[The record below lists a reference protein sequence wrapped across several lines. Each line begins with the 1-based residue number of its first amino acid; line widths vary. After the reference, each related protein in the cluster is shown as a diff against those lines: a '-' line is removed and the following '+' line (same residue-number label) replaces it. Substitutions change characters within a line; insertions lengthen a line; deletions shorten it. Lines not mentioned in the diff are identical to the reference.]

1 LNIKILGSNSASP
14 AHGRH
19 PSSQMLELDNSF
31 YMIDCGEGTQFRLI
45 ENHLS
50 YQKIEAI
57 FISHLHGDHYLGLI
71 GLLTTMSMNNRE
83 KKLDIIAPKGLKEI
97 IDVQCLYSKTILRF
111 PIEFHVIDTLSN
123 QKIWE
128 NELMEV
134 FSIPLVHK
142 IETSGFLFK
151 EKPKKRN
158 IIKEKIQ
165 LLDIAVE
172 DIIAIKNGADFKDK
186 NGQLHSYES
195 LTYQPHIPKT
205 YAYCSDTEYSETI
218 IPIVSEIDLLYH
230 EATFMDV
237 HKARAAETKHSTTVQ
252 AATIAQKSNV
262 KNLLIGHY
270 SSRYENLDGLLDEAK
285 GVFINTKLAL
295 EGDWYSV

>member
-1 LNIKILGSNSASP
+1 
-14 AHGRH
+14 
-19 PSSQMLELDNSF
+19 
-31 YMIDCGEGTQFRLI
+31 
-45 ENHLS
+45 
-50 YQKIEAI
+50 
-57 FISHLHGDHYLGLI
+57 
-71 GLLTTMSMNNRE
+71 
-83 KKLDIIAPKGLKEI
+83 
-97 IDVQCLYSKTILRF
+97 
-111 PIEFHVIDTLSN
+111 VIDTLSN

-172 DIIAIKNGADFKDK
+172 DIIAIKNGADFTDK

-237 HKARAAETKHSTTVQ
+237 HKARAAETKHSTSVQ

>member
-1 LNIKILGSNSASP
+1 
-14 AHGRH
+14 
-19 PSSQMLELDNSF
+19 
-31 YMIDCGEGTQFRLI
+31 MIDCGEGTQFRLI

-134 FSIPLVHK
+134 FSIPLIHK

-158 IIKEKIQ
+158 IIKEKIT
-165 LLDIAVE
+165 LLDISVE
-172 DIIAIKNGADFKDK
+172 DIIAIKNGSDFTDK
-186 NGQLHSYES
+186 NGEIHSNES

-205 YAYCSDTEYSETI
+205 YAYCSDTEYSEAI

-230 EATFMDV
+230 EATFMDI
-237 HKARAAETKHSTTVQ
+237 HTARAAETKHSTSVQ

-270 SSRYENLDGLLDEAK
+270 SSRYENLDGLLDEATR
-285 GVFINTKLAL
+285 VFSNTQLAI
-295 EGDWYSV
+295 EGNWYSV